1 MKTAQIIGLV
11 MQASLITIVFCVAL
25 NTQRGDIVSLLR
37 RPGLWL
43 RSVLAM
49 NILLPIVA
57 ALLAGAFALN
67 RQLEVALIALAVSPV
82 PPILPNK
89 LVKAGASRSNAVA
102 LLAMSAAVSIVLIPL
117 MIWLVAKAFGHEV
130 IVPPRIVFKVVA
142 TSVLAPLLAGV
153 LVRELAPGL
162 AAKISG
168 PLAIVANI
176 LLVAAFVP
184 VLVVAWPELAKQI
197 GNFTLVAIT
206 VLTLAGLLLGHV
218 LGGPDP
224 GNRTALAL
232 STASKHPGVA
242 IAVAGIVT
250 PGDKSV
256 VMAVLLAFLM
266 GIIVTAPYTHW
277 RRKKYEGGRAA
288 QS

>member
-1 MKTAQIIGLV
+1 MQYIGLALK
-11 MQASLITIVFCVAL
+11 ASLIAIVFCVAL
-25 NTQRGDIVSLLR
+25 NTQRGDMLSLLR

-89 LVKAGASRSNAVA
+89 LVKAGASRSYSVA
-102 LLAMSAAVSIVLIPL
+102 LLALAAAVSIVLIPL
-117 MIWLVAKAFGHEV
+117 MIWLVAKAFGHDV
-130 IVPPRIVFKVVA
+130 LVPPSAVFKVVVI
-142 TSVLAPLLAGV
+142 SVLAPLIAGA
-153 LVRELAPGL
+153 LVREAAPDL
-162 AAKISG
+162 AAKIAG
-168 PLAIVANI
+168 PLTVVANI
-176 LLVAAFVP
+176 LLLVALVP

-197 GNFTLVAIT
+197 GNFTLAAIA
-206 VLTLAGLLLGHV
+206 VLTLAGLLIGHV
-218 LGGPDP
+218 LGGPEP
-224 GNRTALAL
+224 GDRTALAL
-232 STASKHPGVA
+232 STASRHPGVA

-256 VMAVLLAFLM
+256 VMAVLLAFLVS
-266 GIIVTAPYTHW
+266 IIVTVPYSRW
-277 RRKKYEGGRAA
+277 RRKKYEG
-288 QS
+288 SKS